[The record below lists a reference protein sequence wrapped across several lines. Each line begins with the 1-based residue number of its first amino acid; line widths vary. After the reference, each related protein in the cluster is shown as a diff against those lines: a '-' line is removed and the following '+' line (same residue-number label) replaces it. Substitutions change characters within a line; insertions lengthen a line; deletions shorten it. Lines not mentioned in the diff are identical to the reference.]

1 MSLKV
6 AVIGAGLGGLTAAA
20 ALYARGLD
28 VDVYERGE
36 ALREQ
41 GVGMHLGPNGTRL
54 LERLGLGPRL
64 AELAVRPEAL
74 EVRAFHNGA
83 TVAVQEMGE
92 AWERQFR
99 APYLT
104 VHRGDLHRMLA
115 GLVPEGRVRTGKELV
130 RHEEGPG
137 GVFLEFADGTTA
149 TADVLVGA
157 DGVHSAVRRA
167 VAGEDAPVYS
177 GNSALRGLVDA
188 ADVPS
193 LDPRRMYMFAGPE
206 ARVLCYPVGGGR
218 QFTYVVVVPAAE
230 GDAESWTSATD
241 RADLDSVLTGWA
253 PEVRELVGAAGEV
266 RRWALYDRAPLERW
280 STPASPCSAT
290 RPTRCCPTTGRGP
303 TRPSRTQWRSP
314 CASPGPVV
322 AREASPTPWSA
333 TSRSA
338 ARTPRGS
345 SSARARAAPPRGRAA
360 APAASRRPPRTS
372 AGSSA
377 TTSRPP
383 STPPHPRAAPP
394 PDPHP
399 PPNPQGP
406 RRRPAPGAR
415 RVPARICAR

>member
-28 VDVYERGE
+28 VEVYERGE

-83 TVAVQEMGE
+83 QVAVQEMGE
-92 AWERQFR
+92 AWERRFR

-115 GLVPEGRVRTGKELV
+115 GTVPAERVHTGKELL
-130 RHEEGPG
+130 RYAEDAD
-137 GVFLEFADGTTA
+137 GVLLEFADGTTA
-149 TADVLVGA
+149 RADVLVGA

-188 ADVPS
+188 ADVPA
-193 LDPRRMYMFAGPE
+193 LDPGRMYMFAGPA
-206 ARVLCYPVGGGR
+206 ARVLCYPVSGGR
-218 QFTYVVVVPAAE
+218 QFTYVVVTPAPE

-241 RADLDSVLTGWA
+241 PADLDAVLEGWA
-253 PEVRELVGAAGEV
+253 PQVRDLVGAAGEV

-280 STPASPCSAT
+280 STPRVTLLGDAAHPMLPHHGQGANQAVEDAVALAVCLARAT
-290 RPTRCCPTTGRGP
+290 EDAEGVAAALERYEALRRPHTTRVQLG
-303 TRPSRTQWRSP
+303 SRTGGRPAPQQGGR
-314 CASPGPVV
+314 PGGVNDAAADV
-322 AREASPTPWSA
+322 AWILDHDVEAALDQDLPAP
-333 TSRSA
+333 
-338 ARTPRGS
+338 
-345 SSARARAAPPRGRAA
+345 ARAAAA
-360 APAASRRPPRTS
+360 AA
-372 AGSSA
+372 
-377 TTSRPP
+377 
-383 STPPHPRAAPP
+383 
-394 PDPHP
+394 
-399 PPNPQGP
+399 
-406 RRRPAPGAR
+406 
-415 RVPARICAR
+415 

>member
-28 VDVYERGE
+28 VEVYERGE

-83 TVAVQEMGE
+83 KVAEQEMGE
-92 AWERQFR
+92 AWESRFR

-115 GLVPEGRVRTGKELV
+115 SLVPDDRVHTGRELV
-130 RHEEGPG
+130 RFAEDAD
-137 GVFLEFADGTTA
+137 GVLLEFADGTTA
-149 TADVLVGA
+149 RADVLIGA

-188 ADVPS
+188 ADVPD
-193 LDPRRMYMFAGPE
+193 LDPTRMYMFAGPA
-206 ARVLCYPVGGGR
+206 ARVLCYPVDGGR
-218 QFTYVVVVPAAE
+218 RFTYVAVTPSPE
-230 GDAESWTSATD
+230 GDAESWTSAGD
-241 RADLDSVLTGWA
+241 RADLDAVLAGWA
-253 PEVRELVGAAGEV
+253 PEVRALVDAAGEV

-280 STPASPCSAT
+280 ST
-290 RPTRCCPTTGRGP
+290 
-303 TRPSRTQWRSP
+303 
-314 CASPGPVV
+314 
-322 AREASPTPWSA
+322 
-333 TSRSA
+333 
-338 ARTPRGS
+338 ARTTLLGDAAHPMLPHHGQGANQAVEDAVALAVCL
-345 SSARARAAPPRGRAA
+345 ARATEDAEGITAALERYEALRRPHTTRVQLGSREGARPAPPRGDARPGGVAA
-360 APAASRRPPRTS
+360 AAEDVTWILDHDVEAALE
-372 AGSSA
+372 
-377 TTSRPP
+377 
-383 STPPHPRAAPP
+383 AAPEE
-394 PDPHP
+394 D
-399 PPNPQGP
+399 
-406 RRRPAPGAR
+406 APGAE
-415 RVPARICAR
+415 PATVAALAA

>member
-28 VDVYERGE
+28 VTVHERGT

-83 TVAVQEMGE
+83 RVAEQEMGE
-92 AWERQFR
+92 AWERQFG

-115 GLVPEGRVRTGKELV
+115 ALLPQERVRTGKELL
-130 RHEEGPG
+130 RYEEGPG
-137 GVFLEFADGTTA
+137 GVLLEFADGTTSV
-149 TADVLVGA
+149 ADVLVGA

-167 VAGEDAPVYS
+167 VAGADAPVYS

-193 LDPRRMYMFAGPE
+193 LDPRRMYMFAGPTS
-206 ARVLCYPVGGGR
+206 RVLCYPVSGGR
-218 QFTYVVVVPAAE
+218 QFTYVVVTPAAE

-241 RADLDSVLTGWA
+241 RADLGSVLAGWA

-280 STPASPCSAT
+280 STPRVTLLGDAAHPMLPHHGQGANQAVEDAVALALCLAGAAEDARGVAAALARYEEFRRPHTT
-290 RPTRCCPTTGRGP
+290 RVQLGSRTGRPAPREDG
-303 TRPSRTQWRSP
+303 RP
-314 CASPGPVV
+314 GGVK
-322 AREASPTPWSA
+322 EAAEDVGWILSHDVE
-333 TSRSA
+333 A
-338 ARTPRGS
+338 AF
-345 SSARARAAPPRGRAA
+345 A
-360 APAASRRPPRTS
+360 APAP
-372 AGSSA
+372 
-377 TTSRPP
+377 
-383 STPPHPRAAPP
+383 AA
-394 PDPHP
+394 
-399 PPNPQGP
+399 
-406 RRRPAPGAR
+406 A
-415 RVPARICAR
+415 

>member
-1 MSLKV
+1 MSLEV

-28 VDVYERGE
+28 VTVYERGGV
-36 ALREQ
+36 LREQ

-64 AELAVRPEAL
+64 AELAVRPDAL

-115 GLVPEGRVRTGKELV
+115 GLVPGERVRTGKELV
-130 RHEEGPG
+130 RYEEGPD
-137 GVFLEFADGTTA
+137 GVLLEFADGTTGR
-149 TADVLVGA
+149 ADVLVGA

-167 VAGEDAPVYS
+167 VAGADAPVYS

-193 LDPRRMYMFAGPE
+193 LDPGRMYMFAGPE
-206 ARVLCYPVGGGR
+206 SRVLCYPVSGGR
-218 QFTYVVVVPAAE
+218 QFTYVVVTPCDE
-230 GDAESWTSATD
+230 GDAESWTSAGD
-241 RADLDSVLTGWA
+241 RADLDAVLTGWA

-280 STPASPCSAT
+280 STSRVTLLGDAAHPMLPHHGQGANQAVEDGVALALCLARADEDARGVADALERYESLRRPHTT
-290 RPTRCCPTTGRGP
+290 RVQLG
-303 TRPSRTQWRSP
+303 SRT
-314 CASPGPVV
+314 G
-322 AREASPTPWSA
+322 
-333 TSRSA
+333 
-338 ARTPRGS
+338 
-345 SSARARAAPPRGRAA
+345 
-360 APAASRRPPRTS
+360 
-372 AGSSA
+372 
-377 TTSRPP
+377 
-383 STPPHPRAAPP
+383 
-394 PDPHP
+394 
-399 PPNPQGP
+399 
-406 RRRPAPGAR
+406 RPAPGAGGR
-415 RVPARICAR
+415 PGGVKEAAADVGWILGHDVEAAFEAAFPTHPDTPLQAASGSADTLLSGAAA